1 MPTAPPLSQAKYK
14 PPPAALRAG
23 GDPPGKMPPDG
34 AWQSRTGPQGPPAP
48 PQAKAP
54 PAPKPPP

>member
-1 MPTAPPLSQAKYK
+1 MPTAPLLRQAKYK

-23 GDPPGKMPPDG
+23 GDPPVKMPPDG
-34 AWQSRTGPQGPPAP
+34 ARQGMTVPQAP
-48 PQAKAP
+48 PKPPVAKAP